1 MIAFLKSLDEK
12 VWLSVEN
19 GWTKL
24 ATHVAQWFEE
34 QIVVANYN
42 GKTMNAIFNGVSLE
56 QFKKISNVKVTKIA
70 WIVLLH
76 MREQKQL
83 KLTNFNN

>member
-12 VWLSVEN
+12 VWLFVEN

-24 ATHVAQWFEE
+24 ATHVAQWSEE

-56 QFKKISNVKVTKIA
+56 QFKKISNVKVTIIA

>member
-1 MIAFLKSLDEK
+1 MRAFLKSLDEK

-19 GWTKL
+19 GLTKL
-24 ATHVAQWFEE
+24 ATPVAQWSEE

-42 GKTMNAIFNGVSLE
+42 SKTMNAIFNGVSPE
-56 QFKKISNVKVTKIA
+56 QFKKISNVMVAKTA
-70 WIVLLH
+70 WTVLLL